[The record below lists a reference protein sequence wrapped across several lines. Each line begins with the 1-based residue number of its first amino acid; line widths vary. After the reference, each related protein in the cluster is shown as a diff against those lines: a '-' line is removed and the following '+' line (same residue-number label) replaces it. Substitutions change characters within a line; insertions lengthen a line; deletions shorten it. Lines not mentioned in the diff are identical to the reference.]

1 MATDQN
7 DSELDEIQDRVDE
20 IRGRLADNPG
30 LDMVDDDDVPAYF
43 DDGNLEEGEVV
54 TQEEAAR
61 RDDPEDH
68 QAHAPG

>member
-1 MATDQN
+1 MATDQT
-7 DSELDEIQDRVDE
+7 DSELDQIQDRVDA

-43 DDGNLEEGEVV
+43 EDGDIPPDGV
-54 TQEEAAR
+54 TSEEAAR
-61 RDDPEDH
+61 RDDADDH

>member
-1 MATDQN
+1 MATDQT
-7 DSELDEIQDRVDE
+7 DSELDEIQDRVDQ

-43 DDGNLEEGEVV
+43 DDGEIPPEGVAS
-54 TQEEAAR
+54 EEAAR

-68 QAHAPG
+68 QGHVPG